1 MMVSKIV
8 ILTNH
13 SLLADGLISRLREYL
28 DSLELQ
34 VFDAD
39 QVDVLTQI
47 IAFQPSVVI
56 LEESEAQQL
65 ETCLLKHMLSIL
77 PNLMVIYLRLGQQD
91 IQVIE
96 SEQYPAKEVKE
107 VVDII
112 RQSRSHHAGHILQQ
126 AAKSLP
132 VSQAVGQKQGVSH

>member
-1 MMVSKIV
+1 MSDSKIV

-13 SLLADGLISRLREYL
+13 SLLADGLISRLREYP
-28 DSLELQ
+28 DSLELW
-34 VFDAD
+34 VFDAN

-47 IAFQPSVVI
+47 VAVQPSVVI

-65 ETCLLKHMLSIL
+65 ETCSLKQILSVL

-96 SEQYPAKEVKE
+96 SEPYPAKEVRE

-112 RQSRSHHAGHILQQ
+112 HQARSHHSQQVLQEAAGR
-126 AAKSLP
+126 LP
-132 VSQAVGQKQGVSH
+132 VIQAVG